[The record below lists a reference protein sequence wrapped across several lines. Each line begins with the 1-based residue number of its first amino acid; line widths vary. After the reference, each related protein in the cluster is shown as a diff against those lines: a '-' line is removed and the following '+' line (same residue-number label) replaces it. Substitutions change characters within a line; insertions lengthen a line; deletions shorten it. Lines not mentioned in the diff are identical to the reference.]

1 MGFQT
6 GADLVIFDMTELGMT
21 LLSPYFYALNCNTK
35 CVTVE
40 IMERERLEWE
50 GVYKH
55 KEAKIIYLIQA

>member
-35 CVTVE
+35 SVTVE

-50 GVYKH
+50 RAYKH